1 MRVLLILVGG
11 LSLWGASVADNA
23 VVQQMRNGNSDIG
36 HARVLKREALN
47 AEMDLVVALSVPEA
61 GVVGETKFVWW
72 EKQIQIGV
80 FLQRRDDAGK
90 IYTIGV
96 ERGMGDGQCITRL
109 ERVSTTDV
117 VIGCK
122 PEKPSP
128 GMHRKF
134 VYDLRAKRLVK
145 FFEYVPY
152 SLERVRVVG
161 DRVIWTGRS
170 DLQRVEMILD
180 ADGAWGVKAL
190 GVAER
195 KSWEKRVLRFGAAGE
210 FQVTEGE
217 AEVVEHKN
225 GRKFRLKQVVGEE
238 HIGPWQVD
246 GAKLWFGKT
255 FYDGESM
262 TGEGGFGYFD
272 AEKRGFQMFS
282 PEAMKRASV
291 SSILVEAKRIWF
303 GLVHNGEYGPSSMGM
318 IEYDRSTEKTRKID
332 VAGVIHGI
340 ARYGEKIVM
349 ATEFGAVIWDGQK
362 VRRYFVDQTTDGRLR
377 VVEGIAVP

>member
-23 VVQQMRNGNSDIG
+23 VAHQMRSWDPDVY
-36 HARVLKREALN
+36 HVRVLKREAIDG
-47 AEMDLVVALSVPEA
+47 EMDLVVAFGRP
-61 GVVGETKFVWW
+61 
-72 EKQIQIGV
+72 KQRVDGKTGWVSWDEQTRIGL
-80 FLQRRDDAGK
+80 FLQRQDEAGTVYRIAIEK
-90 IYTIGV
+90 
-96 ERGMGDGQCITRL
+96 GMADGQCLARL

-134 VYDLRAKRLVK
+134 VFDLRAKRLVK
-145 FFEYVPY
+145 FFEYVPF
-152 SLERVRVVG
+152 SVERVRVAE
-161 DRVIWTGRS
+161 DRVIWTGRNDS
-170 DLQRVEMILD
+170 RRVEMILHS
-180 ADGAWGVKAL
+180 DGAWDVNSL
-190 GVAER
+190 GAAEQ
-195 KSWEKRVLRFGAAGE
+195 KSRAKRVLRFGATGE
-210 FQVTEGE
+210 FQVTEDT

-238 HIGPWQVD
+238 HIGPWQVEST
-246 GAKLWFGKT
+246 KLWFGKT
-255 FYDGESM
+255 FYDGEGM
-262 TGEGGFGYFD
+262 TGKGGFGYFD

-282 PEAMKRASV
+282 PDAMKRASV
-291 SSILVEAKRIWF
+291 SSILVEAVRIWF

-349 ATEFGAVIWDGQK
+349 ATEFGAVVWDGQK
-362 VRRYFVDQTTDGRLR
+362 VRRYFVDQTSDGRLR